1 MKDEILFDKPIR
13 DIASYVHNYT
23 IPSSSASIG
32 HARTAI
38 LDSLGCAIETLHRS
52 AEARTLLGPIIPGT
66 TVPCGFHLP
75 GTSYV
80 LDPVKGT
87 FDLGILIRYLDHN
100 DALGGAEWGH
110 PSDTLSA
117 TIAIMDWLCREEQ
130 RSPATSA
137 TIRRDPPLTIRT
149 LLEAAIKAYEIQGCY
164 QLQNAFNAYGID
176 HVILVKLAAASVC
189 SWLMGMTETQTM
201 HVISHVW
208 MDGHPSRVY
217 RSGANTTSRKGW
229 AAGDAAMKAVH
240 LCLLTQAGQ
249 LGSKQALTDQRYG
262 FLVHTFGLEAGFAL
276 PRAFGDWAIQNVF
289 TKLMPCEGHGI
300 SSAEAA
306 LVQGDRLK
314 SRGHIVGD
322 IKSIDLR
329 VTAAANLII
338 NKTGQL
344 SNPADRDHCI
354 QYVIALVFLKG
365 RFPDAEDYMDDSPYA
380 NSKEMDDLREK
391 IIIRVDQGF
400 TQRYLDPETKSCGAG
415 MTVYLN
421 NGAVLDE
428 VLVEYPAGHLK
439 NSRTKELQ
447 QRKFERNMRLGFTD
461 AEIANISRSIEQHD
475 MPVSTF
481 VDLFTKDTNGIAK
494 L

>member
-1 MKDEILFDKPIR
+1 MTDEIPFDKPIR

-23 IPSSSASIG
+23 IPSSPTSFK
-32 HARTAI
+32 HARGVI

-52 AEARTLLGPIIPGT
+52 SEACTLLGPVIPGT
-66 TVPCGFHLP
+66 TFPYGFHLP

-87 FDLGILIRYLDHN
+87 FDLGVLIRYLDHN
-100 DALGGAEWGH
+100 DAFGGAEWGH

-117 TIAIMDWLCREEQ
+117 IIAVMDWLCRAEQ
-130 RSPATSA
+130 RSSTTS
-137 TIRRDPPLTIRT
+137 IRYPPLTIKT

-189 SWLMGMTETQTM
+189 SWLMGMTETQT
-201 HVISHVW
+201 I
-208 MDGHPSRVY
+208 
-217 RSGANTTSRKGW
+217 SGANTTSRKGW
-229 AAGDAAMKAVH
+229 AAADAAMRAVH
-240 LCLLTQAGQ
+240 LCLLTHAGQ
-249 LGSKQALTDQRYG
+249 LGSKQPLNDKRYG

-276 PRAFGDWAIQNVF
+276 PRAFGDWAIQNIF

-300 SSAEAA
+300 SAVEAA
-306 LVQGDRLK
+306 LVQGRKLK
-314 SRGHIVGD
+314 SCGHTVSD
-322 IKSIDLR
+322 IKHIDLR

-338 NKTGQL
+338 SKIGRLYNA
-344 SNPADRDHCI
+344 ADRDHCI
-354 QYVIALVFLKG
+354 QYVIALAFLKG

-391 IIIRVDQGF
+391 IMMKVDQDL
-400 TQRYLDPETKSCGAG
+400 TQGYLDPERKSCGTG

-421 NGAVLDE
+421 NGTVLDE

-439 NSRTKELQ
+439 NPRTKELH
-447 QRKFERNMRLGFTD
+447 QRKFEKNMRLAFTD
-461 AEIANISRSIEQHD
+461 AEIANIVKCIED
-475 MPVSTF
+475 DEMPISSF
-481 VDLFTKDTNGIAK
+481 VDLFTRDSKGMAK